1 MADPVEPV
9 ISFNTEQFSNLIK
22 EQGLGNTAAAVADL
36 ASEQIPGNL
45 FTYETLQDGTAPLLD
60 QLPGY
65 MDLTPDKRIF
75 NDEAIISLFTNVQDF
90 GKYAPAGEDVSPGSS
105 AFVEGALKYIPEA
118 VGAMGGASGGFR
130 TGVALSN
137 LIPAVGLPGII

>member
-9 ISFNTEQFSNLIK
+9 IYFNTEQFSNLIK

-45 FTYETLQDGTAPLLD
+45 FTYETLKDGTATLLD

-65 MDLTPDKRIF
+65 MDLTPDKRVF
-75 NDEAIISLFTNVQDF
+75 DDEA
-90 GKYAPAGEDVSPGSS
+90 
-105 AFVEGALKYIPEA
+105 AF
-118 VGAMGGASGGFR
+118 
-130 TGVALSN
+130 
-137 LIPAVGLPGII
+137 